1 MFLNRKPWELRQFA
15 EGDCGKPNSGR
26 PERNGVRWND
36 NTADAQPM
44 VCHENLIDSKKVQ
57 IYIDIVRWAASKV
70 TPSWTRYG
78 PCYGQHFILKMC
90 LTAITVHDAVIS
102 KGWTW
107 KPLQNMYPHI
117 RYINKP
123 YIYPIC
129 TGPIQFSH
137 KFCKNNN
144 NKTWI

>member
-26 PERNGVRWND
+26 PETVWDGTIIQQTHNQWYATRIWLTVRK
-36 NTADAQPM
+36 
-44 VCHENLIDSKKVQ
+44 SK
-57 IYIDIVRWAASKV
+57 YISTLFVGPASKV

-78 PCYGQHFILKMC
+78 PCYGQHFILIMC